1 MSEAMI
7 DEMITGKLMNALRGD
22 ERYEVIESL
31 DNSEIRGASVV
42 SVGVD
47 ETAQANVGLPDY
59 RSRISVYVSSHVS
72 EDDTGQSF
80 KDICQEVMRRMEKY
94 TLQEAPLSSLFE
106 EVPVVGFFF
115 DRSKMMAVDD
125 TYGKCYLAHLEYT
138 VITSF

>member
-1 MSEAMI
+1 MNEAMV

-80 KDICQEVMRRMEKY
+80 RDICQEVMGRLEKY

-115 DRSKMMAVDD
+115 DRSKTMTVDD

>member
-1 MSEAMI
+1 MNDGI
-7 DEMITGKLMNALRGD
+7 IIGKLMNALRGD

-31 DNSEIRGASVV
+31 DNSEIRGANVV

-47 ETAQANVGLPDY
+47 ETTQANAALPDY
-59 RSRISVYVSSHVS
+59 RSKISVYVSSHVS

-80 KDICQEVMRRMEKY
+80 RDICQEVMRRLGKCA
-94 TLQEAPLSSLFE
+94 LQEAPLSSLFE

-115 DRSKMMAVDD
+115 DRSKMMTVDD

>member
-1 MSEAMI
+1 MNDGMI
-7 DEMITGKLMNALRGD
+7 IGKLMNALRGD

-31 DNSEIRGASVV
+31 DNSEIRGANVV

-47 ETAQANVGLPDY
+47 ETTQANAALPDY

-80 KDICQEVMRRMEKY
+80 RDICQEVMRRLGKCA
-94 TLQEAPLSSLFE
+94 LQEAPLSSLFE

-115 DRSKMMAVDD
+115 DRSKMMTVDD
-125 TYGKCYLAHLEYT
+125 AYGKCYLAHLEYT

>member
-1 MSEAMI
+1 MNDGMI
-7 DEMITGKLMNALRGD
+7 IGKLMNALRGD

-31 DNSEIRGASVV
+31 DNSEIRGANVV

-47 ETAQANVGLPDY
+47 ETAQANAALPDY
-59 RSRISVYVSSHVS
+59 RSKISVYVSSHVS

-80 KDICQEVMRRMEKY
+80 RDICQEVMRRLGKCA
-94 TLQEAPLSSLFE
+94 LQEAPLSSLFE

-115 DRSKMMAVDD
+115 DRSKMMTVDD

>member
-1 MSEAMI
+1 MNDGMI
-7 DEMITGKLMNALRGD
+7 IGKLMNALRGD

-31 DNSEIRGASVV
+31 DNSEIRGANVV

-47 ETAQANVGLPDY
+47 ETTQANAALPDY

-80 KDICQEVMRRMEKY
+80 RDICQEVMRRLGKCA
-94 TLQEAPLSSLFE
+94 LQEAPLSSLFE

-115 DRSKMMAVDD
+115 DRSKMMTVDD

>member
-1 MSEAMI
+1 MNEAMN
-7 DEMITGKLMNALRGD
+7 DEMIIGKLMNALRGD

-31 DNSEIRGASVV
+31 DNSEIRGANAV

-59 RSRISVYVSSHVS
+59 RSKISVYVSSHVS

-80 KDICQEVMRRMEKY
+80 RDICQEVMRRLEKY

-115 DRSKMMAVDD
+115 DRSKMMTVDD

>member
-1 MSEAMI
+1 MNEAVN
-7 DEMITGKLMNALRGD
+7 DEMIIGKLMNALRGD

-31 DNSEIRGASVV
+31 DNSEIRGANAV

-47 ETAQANVGLPDY
+47 ETTQANVGLPDY

-80 KDICQEVMRRMEKY
+80 RDICQEVMRRLEKY

-115 DRSKMMAVDD
+115 DRSRMMTVDD

>member
-1 MSEAMI
+1 MNDGMI
-7 DEMITGKLMNALRGD
+7 IGKLMNALRGD

-31 DNSEIRGASVV
+31 DNSEIRGANVV

-47 ETAQANVGLPDY
+47 ETTQANAALPDY

-80 KDICQEVMRRMEKY
+80 RDICQEVMRRLGKC

-115 DRSKMMAVDD
+115 DRSKMMTVDD